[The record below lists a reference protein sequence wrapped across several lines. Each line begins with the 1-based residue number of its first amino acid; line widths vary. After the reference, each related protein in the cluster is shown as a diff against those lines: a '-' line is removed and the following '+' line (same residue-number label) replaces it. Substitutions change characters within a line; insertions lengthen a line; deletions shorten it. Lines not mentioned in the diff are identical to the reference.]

1 MNYDISSILSQELD
15 WWNLQKQ
22 HINAKKERVY
32 FRDGEIW
39 WVHLGLNI
47 GFEINGKG
55 IEHLRPV
62 IVLKKY
68 NMYSF
73 LALPLSTS
81 SKTNDYRIPIGTI
94 DGKNATANLSQL
106 RNIDSKR
113 LAKRICELD
122 PVLFNEIKKK
132 ASEANFG

>member
-1 MNYDISSILSQELD
+1 MNYDISSILSGELD

-22 HINAKKERVY
+22 HINAKKSRVY
-32 FRDGEIW
+32 FRDREVW

-47 GFEINGKG
+47 GFEMNGKG

-81 SKTNDYRIPIGTI
+81 PKTNTYRISVGII
-94 DGKNATANLSQL
+94 DGKKATANLSQL

-113 LAKRICELD
+113 LARRICELD
-122 PVLFNEIKKK
+122 QIVFDEIKKK
-132 ASEANFG
+132 ASEANFN